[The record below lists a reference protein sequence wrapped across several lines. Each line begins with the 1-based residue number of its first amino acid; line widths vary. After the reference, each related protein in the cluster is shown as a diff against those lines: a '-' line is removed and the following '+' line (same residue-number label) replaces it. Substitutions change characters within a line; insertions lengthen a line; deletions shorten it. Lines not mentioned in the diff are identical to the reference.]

1 MKRELISALVGLA
14 MATAASADDAAVRQ
28 AVTQLAPSAT
38 IESIKPS
45 AVANFSEVNVG
56 GRFIYVSNDGR
67 HLFYGP
73 LLDLVAKVDLTEQ
86 RRTVLRKDL
95 LATVPAKQAIRFE
108 GQNAKHHVTVF
119 TDIDCGY
126 CRKLHQQVAEINAA
140 GITVDYLFFP
150 RGGLQSP
157 AYDKAVS
164 VWCAAD
170 QQQALSLAK
179 AGQPISNKMCANPIR
194 DDYELGL
201 KLGLGDFGT
210 PAVFADDGRQLGG
223 YLSAADLAKRLNETA
238 PGKAAR

>member
-1 MKRELISALVGLA
+1 MKRELISALVGLS
-14 MATAASADDAAVRQ
+14 MATAASADDAAIRQ
-28 AVTQLAPSAT
+28 AVTKLVPGAK

-45 AVANFSEVNVG
+45 AVADFSEVNVG
-56 GRFIYVSNDGR
+56 GRFVYVSHDGT
-67 HLFYGP
+67 HLFQGP
-73 LLDLVAKVDLTEQ
+73 LLDLSRQVNLTEQ
-86 RRTVLRKDL
+86 SQVALRKDL

-126 CRKLHQQVAEINAA
+126 CRKLHQHVAEFNAA

-157 AYDKAVS
+157 SYDKAVS

-179 AGQPISNKMCANPIR
+179 AGQSISNKMCANPIR
-194 DDYELGL
+194 DDFELGL
-201 KLGLGDFGT
+201 KLGVGDFGT

-223 YLSAADLAKRLNETA
+223 YLNAADLVKRLNEPA
-238 PGKAAR
+238 AARTAR

>member
-14 MATAASADDAAVRQ
+14 LATAANADDAAVRQ
-28 AVTQLAPSAT
+28 AISELAPNAK

-45 AVANFSEVNVG
+45 AVANFSEVNIG
-56 GRFIYVSNDGR
+56 GRFFYVSNDGH

-73 LLDLVAKVDLTEQ
+73 LVDLETKVDLTEQ
-86 RRTVLRKDL
+86 RRTVLRKEL

-201 KLGLGDFGT
+201 KLGVGDFGT

-238 PGKAAR
+238 PSKAAR